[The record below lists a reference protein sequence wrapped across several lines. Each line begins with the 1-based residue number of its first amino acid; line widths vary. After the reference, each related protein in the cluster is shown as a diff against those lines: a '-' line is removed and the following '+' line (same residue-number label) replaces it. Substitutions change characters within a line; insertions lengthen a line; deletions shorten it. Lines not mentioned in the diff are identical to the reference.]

1 MKAVLFQFS
10 LVFVAIHDV
19 DASSAVGSRLRPTWQ
34 SGQGGSCRA
43 RQLRAQTFCAQ
54 VVMYALVRS
63 RLTEDGLL
71 VSDVEERTAFIGM
84 GAGIGAAAGGMGAFM
99 LCASKCPGGIG
110 GSLGGMLGSMNPMNL
125 MPFGSEKEEKDA
137 GEEKDPEEKMQ
148 KQLSYIE
155 KEICNMNC
163 KMAGLM
169 GAAAG
174 GAAGHVAEKK
184 LKEKSEAEAAAEQA
198 PPPYQPY
205 GKGKGKGYGKYGG
218 GGYGYRPAPPYRQPP
233 PPPSQYR
240 SQRGPGSSYIELDF
254 I

>member
-1 MKAVLFQFS
+1 MHGLCTR
-10 LVFVAIHDV
+10 LDV
-19 DASSAVGSRLRPTWQ
+19 GTGPIK
-34 SGQGGSCRA
+34 
-43 RQLRAQTFCAQ
+43 
-54 VVMYALVRS
+54 
-63 RLTEDGLL
+63 LTEDGLL
-71 VSDVEERTAFIGM
+71 VSDVEEPTAFIGM

-110 GSLGGMLGSMNPMNL
+110 GSLGGLLGSMNPMNL

-137 GEEKDPEEKMQ
+137 SEDKDPEEKMQ
-148 KQLSYIE
+148 KQLNYIE

-184 LKEKSEAEAAAEQA
+184 MKEKSEAEAAAETQAPQYA
-198 PPPYQPY
+198 PPP
-205 GKGKGKGYGKYGG
+205 KGYGKGYGKYGG
-218 GGYGYRPAPPYRQPP
+218 YRPPPQPGYRPAPPYRRPS

-240 SQRGPGSSYIELDF
+240 SQRGPGGPGSYIVDSVDSF